1 MATPGLVIP
10 QEISMLLT
18 SDPAQGASNVSTDG
32 SQFTV
37 QLEEAIDIPRDAM
50 NVTVSVEE
58 STIWWVIPNI
68 ITGQN
73 DKLYITAPDTSDVTT
88 VYVITIPQGLY
99 DLSGLNQAILRE
111 LENAGAKTSPEPVI
125 NLSADENTQKVEIRF
140 EYAVVEIDF
149 TQSDTFRDILGFNS
163 QVLGPYIGA
172 PVTVLA
178 NNVAA
183 FNTVNSF
190 LIHSDI
196 INSGLRFNNTYNQ
209 TLSQVLIDVT
219 PGSQIV
225 SKPFNPAKV
234 NGSELAG
241 AKRTNLTLWLTD
253 EKNRAVNTNGEVWT
267 ARIVIRYLK
276 PIVFGK

>member
-1 MATPGLVIP
+1 MTTPTLVIP

-18 SDPAQGASNVSTDG
+18 SDPTQGASNVSADG
-32 SQFTV
+32 STFSV
-37 QLEEAIDIPRDAM
+37 QLEEAITIPRDAL
-50 NVTVSVEE
+50 NVTISVEE

-68 ITGQN
+68 ITGEN

-99 DLSGLNQAILRE
+99 DLSGLNQAIQRE
-111 LENAGAKTSPEPVI
+111 LENAGAKISPEPVI
-125 NLSADENTQKVEIRF
+125 NLSADESTQKVEIRF

-163 QVLGPYIGA
+163 SVVGPFVGA
-172 PVTVLA
+172 PVTILA
-178 NNVAA
+178 DSVAA

-190 LIHSDI
+190 LIHSTLT
-196 INSGLRFNNTYNQ
+196 NRGLRFNNTYNQ

-225 SKPFNPAKV
+225 SKPFNPAKI
-234 NGSELAG
+234 SATELAG
-241 AKRTNLTLWLTD
+241 STRTNLTMWLTD
-253 EKNRAVNTNGEVWT
+253 EQNRVVNTNGEVWT
-267 ARIVIRYLK
+267 ARIVIKYLK
-276 PIVFGK
+276 PMVFG

>member
-18 SDPAQGASNVSTDG
+18 SDPTQGASNVSADG
-32 SQFTV
+32 SQFSV
-37 QLEEAIDIPRDAM
+37 QLEEAISIPRDAM
-50 NVTVSVEE
+50 NITISAEE

-73 DKLYITAPDTSDVTT
+73 DKLYITAPDTLDVTQ
-88 VYVITIPQGLY
+88 VYVITLPQGLY

-111 LENAGAKTSPEPVI
+111 LENAGAKVSPEPVI

-140 EYAVVEIDF
+140 EYDVVEIDF

-163 QVLGPYIGA
+163 QVLGPYLGA
-172 PVTVLA
+172 PVTILA
-178 NNVAA
+178 NTVAK

-190 LIHSDI
+190 LIHSTLT
-196 INSGLRFNNTYNQ
+196 NRGLRFNNKYDQ

-225 SKPFNPAKV
+225 SAPFNPPKV
-234 NGSELAG
+234 NAPELAG
-241 AKRTNLTLWLTD
+241 ATRTNLTMWLTD

-267 ARIVIRYLK
+267 TRIVIRYLK
-276 PIVFGK
+276 PVVFGK